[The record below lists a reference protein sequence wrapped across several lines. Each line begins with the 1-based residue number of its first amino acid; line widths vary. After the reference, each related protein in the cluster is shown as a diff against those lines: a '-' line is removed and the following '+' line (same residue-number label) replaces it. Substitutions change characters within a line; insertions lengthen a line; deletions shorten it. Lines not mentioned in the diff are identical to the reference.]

1 MHEALMEGLQAC
13 TKTASQVVDLQISAC
28 YSGVYLPCSALT

>member
-1 MHEALMEGLQAC
+1 MHEARIAVLQAG

-28 YSGVYLPCSALT
+28 YSAVYLPCSALT